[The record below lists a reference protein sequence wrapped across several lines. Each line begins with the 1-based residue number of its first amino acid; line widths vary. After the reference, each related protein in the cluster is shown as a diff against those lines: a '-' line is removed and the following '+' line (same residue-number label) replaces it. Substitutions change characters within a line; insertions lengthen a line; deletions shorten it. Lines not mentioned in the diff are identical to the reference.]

1 MTIDKFMTEIADEA
15 QPLRRSNLLQ
25 LSSLARE
32 DLQDFRRA
40 WGGITRARRREIL
53 ALLVELSEDNLELD
67 FSGVFR
73 SCLSDKCEVVREQ
86 ATRGLLETDDRMV
99 IRPLVGLL
107 TDDPSSR
114 VRAAAAMSLSK
125 FTDMAQQ
132 GKLMSRDEDRIREA
146 LFAVISKR
154 GEAVDVRRRAIEAVA
169 SLDAPEVGGIVRAAY
184 ESGDPMMQQ
193 SAIYAMGRSSNSD
206 WLPIVLEEIN
216 ANNPAIRYE
225 AANACG
231 LLGDESVIPHMMP
244 LITDEDS
251 EVQSAALNAMGNIG
265 GALAR
270 RALMRAASMDDDT
283 LAEAA
288 REALANLEFDDE
300 PLDFR
305 F

>member
-25 LSSLARE
+25 LSSLDRE

-40 WGGITRARRREIL
+40 WVRITRARRREIL

-67 FSGVFR
+67 FSAVFR

-154 GEAVDVRRRAIEAVA
+154 GEEVDVRRRAIEAVA
-169 SLDAPEVGGIVRAAY
+169 SLDAPEIGGIVREAY

-216 ANNPAIRYE
+216 ANNPAIRFE

-270 RALMRAASMDDDT
+270 RALMHAASMDDDT
-283 LAEAA
+283 LAETA
-288 REALANLEFDDE
+288 REALENLEFDDE